1 METTYECDRFNDS
14 PNIESPV
21 ELKETVELNHDD
33 LSSKQR
39 REEPLI
45 TELELWFSLND
56 IRIGIDGIKD
66 DIYNDDVLLKI
77 MFRIKI
83 LPQGK
88 GLQSIFDLEDELQP
102 DCEEDEF
109 PPENISRNSYDSIS
123 NKELGGTITLAVGKR
138 EDGAV
143 DVLKAYLNGIERRVS
158 VDTGAGA
165 LSFITA

>member
-1 METTYECDRFNDS
+1 
-14 PNIESPV
+14 
-21 ELKETVELNHDD
+21 
-33 LSSKQR
+33 
-39 REEPLI
+39 
-45 TELELWFSLND
+45 
-56 IRIGIDGIKD
+56 
-66 DIYNDDVLLKI
+66 
-77 MFRIKI
+77 MFRIKV

-165 LSFITA
+165 SIIHNRLDPRKDRKFKVLDVQRLNMSMC